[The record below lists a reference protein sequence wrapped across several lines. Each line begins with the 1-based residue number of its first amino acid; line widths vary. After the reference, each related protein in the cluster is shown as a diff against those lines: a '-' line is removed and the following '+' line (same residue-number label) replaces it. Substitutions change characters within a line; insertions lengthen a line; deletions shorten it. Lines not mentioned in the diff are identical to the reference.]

1 MKVPTCLKDRG
12 YLMPAEWSEHEA
24 TWLSWPKDPD
34 TFPPNIIDNVEN
46 IYCQMIA
53 ALQEGEKV
61 KILVDDEK
69 WEEKVRSRLIA
80 QGIGLENIIFHKIKS
95 IDVWTRDYAPIFV
108 VNKKEKKIAA
118 VKWIFNAWGDKYD
131 VLLHDSY
138 AGEQIAK
145 ASGYE
150 VFEPRI
156 VLEGGS
162 IDVNG
167 AGTLITTEQCLL
179 NKKRN
184 PQLSKKQVEKYLKDY
199 LGIDTIIWLK
209 EGIEGDDTDGHVD
222 DITRF
227 VNENTVITMVEENKR
242 DKNYKPLKEN
252 LEILKKTGLNVIEL
266 PMPTKIS
273 IPERRLPASYAN
285 FYIANKCVLLPI
297 FRDKNDEKAI
307 STLRECFPNRKIVPI
322 YARDLVYGYGGIH
335 CVTMQESK
343 ID

>member
-1 MKVPTCLKDRG
+1 
-12 YLMPAEWSEHEA
+12 
-24 TWLSWPKDPD
+24 
-34 TFPPNIIDNVEN
+34 
-46 IYCQMIA
+46 MIA

-69 WEEKVRSRLIA
+69 WENKVRKKFESK
-80 QGIGLENIIFHKIKS
+80 GMNDENIIFYHIKS

-108 VNKKEKKIAA
+108 VNKKDKKITA

-145 ASGYE
+145 ASGYD
-150 VFEPRI
+150 VSEPKI

-167 AGTLITTEQCLL
+167 AGELITTEQCLL

-184 PQLSKKQVEKYLKDY
+184 PQLTKKQIEKYLKDY
-199 LGIDTIIWLK
+199 LGIDTVIWLK

-227 VNENTVITMVEENKR
+227 VNENTVITMVEENKS

-252 LEILKKTGLNVIEL
+252 LEILKKNGLDVIEL
-266 PMPTKIS
+266 PMPSKIA

-285 FYIANKCVLLPI
+285 FYIGNNCVLLPV
-297 FRDKNDEKAI
+297 FKDKNDEKAI
-307 STLRECFPNRKIVPI
+307 NTLQECFPNKKVVPI
-322 YARDLVYGYGGIH
+322 YARDLIYGYGGIH
-335 CVTMQESK
+335 CVTMQEPK
-343 ID
+343 IN